1 MDKLIYGKLT
11 NALKR
16 RGGGFPAIQCDD
28 FYGLMDTIFTEEE
41 AELAVILPDTP
52 VSAGMLAEQVKGDPE
67 ELRQLLEGMAGK
79 GILFSTA
86 YAGSRYYV
94 MLPLIPGIIENQLLT
109 GVVNDRARK
118 IARFFDN
125 YVVFLNQLE
134 ATGTRVFPKVPF
146 ARVIAV
152 DRDIPDDKTV
162 QPYDRLLPYIEKA
175 KYIGLVTCHCRHM
188 YELLG
193 DPCDKPK
200 DVCLAVGP
208 GALYM
213 SEYGLGKLISKE
225 EACGVLKRAEEAGL
239 VHVVSNTGKYLD
251 FICNCCSCHC
261 ENLKSLKRSADAG
274 LAALSSFESA
284 VDAEQCIGCGDCVVR
299 CPMAALA
306 MKDELAFVA
315 SKRCI
320 GCGLCISA
328 CPTGA
333 LTLQA
338 RAKAP
343 VPFPD
348 ARQLNQAIVSSM
360 DPGSTACPASPD

>member
-1 MDKLIYGKLT
+1 MDKLIYGQLT
-11 NALKR
+11 DALNR

-28 FYGLMDTIFTEEE
+28 FHGLMDIIFTEEE
-41 AELAVILPDTP
+41 AKLAVMLPDTP
-52 VSAGMLAEQVKGDPE
+52 ISAEMLADQAKSSPNEVQ
-67 ELRQLLEGMAGK
+67 QLLEAMAGK

-86 YAGSRYYV
+86 YAGTRYYV

-118 IARFFDN
+118 IARLFVD
-125 YVVFLNQLE
+125 YLAFLNKLE
-134 ATGTRVFPKVPF
+134 SAGTRVFPGVPF
-146 ARVIAV
+146 ARVISV

-175 KYIGLVTCHCRHM
+175 KFIGLVTCHCRHM

-225 EACGVLKRAEEAGL
+225 EALAVLKRAEEAGL

-251 FICNCCSCHC
+251 FICNCCVCHC

-274 LAALSSFESA
+274 LAAISSFISA
-284 VDAEQCIGCGDCVVR
+284 VDTVLCTGCGDCISR
-299 CPMAALA
+299 CPMEALA
-306 MKDELAFVA
+306 IKNQLAGVDI
-315 SKRCI
+315 KRCI
-320 GCGLCISA
+320 GCGLCVSS
-328 CPTGA
+328 CPMGA
-333 LTLQA
+333 IVLQS
-338 RAKAP
+338 RAEAP
-343 VPFPD
+343 IPFPD
-348 ARQLNQAIVSSM
+348 ARQLNAAIVSSKNV
-360 DPGSTACPASPD
+360 

>member
-1 MDKLIYGKLT
+1 MMNKPVYDQLT
-11 NALKR
+11 DALNR

-28 FYGLMDTIFTEEE
+28 FHGLMDTIFTEEE
-41 AELAVILPDTP
+41 AKLAVMLPDTP
-52 VSAGMLAEQVKGDPE
+52 VSADMLADQVNSSPEQV
-67 ELRQLLEGMAGK
+67 RQLLEGMAGK
-79 GILFSTA
+79 GILFSAA
-86 YAGSRYYV
+86 YAGNRYYV
-94 MLPLIPGIIENQLLT
+94 MMPLIPGIIENQLLT

-118 IARFFDN
+118 IARLFDN
-125 YVVFLNQLE
+125 YLAFLNKLE
-134 ATGTRVFPKVPF
+134 STGTRVFPKVPF

-152 DRDIPDDKTV
+152 ERDIPDDKTV
-162 QPYDRLLPYIEKA
+162 QPYDRILPYIEKA
-175 KYIGLVTCHCRHM
+175 RHIGLVTCHCRHM

-225 EACGVLKRAEEAGL
+225 EAYDVLKRAEEAGL

-251 FICNCCSCHC
+251 FICNCCACHC

-274 LAALSSFESA
+274 LAAISSFISA
-284 VDAEQCIGCGDCVVR
+284 VDSGQCTGCGDCMLK
-299 CPMAALA
+299 CPMEALA
-306 MKDELAFVA
+306 LKDEIAGVDGR
-315 SKRCI
+315 RCI
-320 GCGLCISA
+320 GCGLCVSA

-333 LTLQA
+333 LTLQP
-338 RAKAP
+338 RAAAP

-348 ARQLNQAIVSSM
+348 ARQLNAAIVSSNT
-360 DPGSTACPASPD
+360 PKKAAI

>member
-1 MDKLIYGKLT
+1 MQKLIYGQLID
-11 NALKR
+11 ALNR

-28 FYGLMDTIFTEEE
+28 FHGLMDTIFTEEE
-41 AELAVILPDTP
+41 AGLAILLPDTP
-52 VSAGMLAEQVKGDPE
+52 VSADMLADQVKGNPE
-67 ELRQLLEGMAGK
+67 QVQQLLEGMAGK

-86 YAGSRYYV
+86 YDGKRYYV

-125 YVVFLNQLE
+125 YVAFLNKLE
-134 ATGTRVFPKVPF
+134 ASGTRVFPKVPF

-162 QPYDRLLPYIEKA
+162 QSYDRLLPYIERA
-175 KYIGLVTCHCRHM
+175 RYIGLVTCHCRHM

-200 DVCLAVGP
+200 DVCMAIGP

-225 EACGVLKRAEEAGL
+225 EAYVVLKRAEEAGL

-251 FICNCCSCHC
+251 FICNCCACHC
-261 ENLKSLKRSADAG
+261 ENLKSLKRSIDAG
-274 LAALSSFESA
+274 LAALSSFISIVEA
-284 VDAEQCIGCGDCVVR
+284 GQCTACGDCILR
-299 CPMAALA
+299 CPMEALA
-306 MKDELAFVA
+306 IKDEVA
-315 SKRCI
+315 GVESKRCI

-333 LTLQA
+333 LTLRP
-338 RAKAP
+338 RADAP

-348 ARQLNQAIVSSM
+348 ARQLNAAIISSKN
-360 DPGSTACPASPD
+360 P

>member
-1 MDKLIYGKLT
+1 MDKLIYGRLT
-11 NALKR
+11 DALKR

-41 AELAVILPDTP
+41 AKVAALLPDTP
-52 VSAGMLAEQVKGDPE
+52 VSAAMLADQVKGNLE
-67 ELRQLLEGMAGK
+67 QMRQLLEGMAGK

-86 YAGSRYYV
+86 YDSKRYYV

-109 GVVNDRARK
+109 GVVNERARK
-118 IARFFDN
+118 IARFFVN
-125 YVVFLNQLE
+125 YLAFLNKLE
-134 ATGTRVFPKVPF
+134 SKGTGVFPRVPF

-162 QPYDRLLPYIEKA
+162 QPHDRLLPYIERA
-175 KYIGLVTCHCRHM
+175 RHIALVTCHCRHM

-200 DVCLAVGP
+200 DVCIAVGP

-225 EACGVLKRAEEAGL
+225 EAYSVIKRAEEAGL

-251 FICNCCSCHC
+251 FICNCCACHC

-274 LAALSSFESA
+274 LAALSSFISA
-284 VDAEQCIGCGDCVVR
+284 IDAGQCTGCGHCISR
-299 CPMAALA
+299 CPMEALA
-306 MKDELAFVA
+306 IKDELACVE

-320 GCGLCISA
+320 GCGLCVSA

-333 LTLQA
+333 ILLQP
-338 RAKAP
+338 RADAL
-343 VPFPD
+343 VPYPD
-348 ARQLNQAIVSSM
+348 ARRLNAAIVSSLN
-360 DPGSTACPASPD
+360 PKSIHS

>member
-1 MDKLIYGKLT
+1 MDKFLYDQLT
-11 NALKR
+11 DALNR

-28 FYGLMDTIFTEEE
+28 FHGLMDTIFTEEE
-41 AELAVILPDTP
+41 AKVAAVLPDTP
-52 VSAGMLAEQVKGDPE
+52 VSADMLADQVKSNPEQV
-67 ELRQLLEGMAGK
+67 QQILEAMAGK

-86 YAGSRYYV
+86 YDGKRYYV
-94 MLPLIPGIIENQLLT
+94 MMPLIPGIIENQLLT

-118 IARFFDN
+118 IARLFDN
-125 YVVFLNQLE
+125 YLAFLNKLE
-134 ATGTRVFPKVPF
+134 STGTGVFPKVPF

-175 KYIGLVTCHCRHM
+175 KHIGLVTCHCRHM

-200 DVCLAVGP
+200 DVCLAIGP

-225 EACGVLKRAEEAGL
+225 EAYGVLKRAEEAGL

-261 ENLKSLKRSADAG
+261 ENLKSLKRSIDAG
-274 LAALSSFESA
+274 LAALSSFISV
-284 VDAEQCIGCGDCVVR
+284 VDAEQCTGCGDCILR
-299 CPMAALA
+299 CPMEALA
-306 MKDELAFVA
+306 LKDELAGIDR
-315 SKRCI
+315 KRCI
-320 GCGLCISA
+320 GCGLCVST

-333 LTLQA
+333 IVLQPKA
-338 RAKAP
+338 DAP

-348 ARQLNQAIVSSM
+348 SRQLNEAIVSSLN
-360 DPGSTACPASPD
+360 PKSIHS

>member
-1 MDKLIYGKLT
+1 MDKLIYDQLT
-11 NALKR
+11 DALNH
-16 RGGGFPAIQCDD
+16 RGGGFPAVQCDD
-28 FYGLMDTIFTEEE
+28 FLGLMDTIFEEEE
-41 AELAVILPDTP
+41 AKLAVMLPDTP
-52 VSAGMLAEQVKGDPE
+52 VSVEMLADRVKSSPDE
-67 ELRQLLEGMAGK
+67 VQQLLEAMAGK

-86 YAGSRYYV
+86 YAGTRYYV

-118 IARFFDN
+118 IARLFVD
-125 YVVFLNQLE
+125 YLAFLNKLE
-134 ATGTRVFPKVPF
+134 STGTRVFPGVPF

-175 KYIGLVTCHCRHM
+175 KHIGLVTCHCRHM

-225 EACGVLKRAEEAGL
+225 EAFDVLKRAEEAGL

-251 FICNCCSCHC
+251 FICNCCACHC

-274 LAALSSFESA
+274 LAAISSFISA
-284 VDAEQCIGCGDCVVR
+284 VDTGLCTSCGDCILR
-299 CPMAALA
+299 CPMEALA
-306 MKDELAFVA
+306 IKDRVA
-315 SKRCI
+315 GVDIRRCI
-320 GCGLCISA
+320 GCGLCVSA
-328 CPTGA
+328 CPMGA
-333 LTLQA
+333 IVLQS
-338 RAKAP
+338 RAEAP
-343 VPFPD
+343 IPYPD
-348 ARQLNQAIVSSM
+348 ARQLNAAIVSSKNL
-360 DPGSTACPASPD
+360 

>member
-1 MDKLIYGKLT
+1 MDKLVYDQLT
-11 NALKR
+11 DALNR
-16 RGGGFPAIQCDD
+16 RGGGFPAVQCEH
-28 FYGLMDTIFTEEE
+28 FLGLMDTIFEEEE
-41 AELAVILPDTP
+41 AKLAVMLPDTP
-52 VSAGMLAEQVKGDPE
+52 ISAEMLANQAKGSPKE
-67 ELRQLLEGMAGK
+67 VQQLLEAMAGK

-86 YAGSRYYV
+86 YAGNRYYV

-109 GVVNDRARK
+109 GVVNNRARK
-118 IARFFDN
+118 IARLFDN
-125 YVVFLNQLE
+125 YLAFLNKLE
-134 ATGTRVFPKVPF
+134 STGTRVFPGVPF

-175 KYIGLVTCHCRHM
+175 KHIGLVTCHCRHM

-200 DVCLAVGP
+200 DVCLAIGP

-225 EACGVLKRAEEAGL
+225 DAYNVLKRAEEAGL

-251 FICNCCSCHC
+251 FICNCCACHC
-261 ENLKSLKRSADAG
+261 ENLKSLRRSADAG
-274 LAALSSFESA
+274 LAAISSFLSA
-284 VDAEQCIGCGDCVVR
+284 VDAGQCTGCGDCILR
-299 CPMAALA
+299 CPMEALA
-306 MKDELAFVA
+306 IEDEVA
-315 SKRCI
+315 CVDSKRCI
-320 GCGLCISA
+320 GCGLCVSA

-333 LTLQA
+333 ILLQP
-338 RAKAP
+338 RAEAP

-348 ARQLNQAIVSSM
+348 SRQLNAAIVSSKNL
-360 DPGSTACPASPD
+360 

>member
-1 MDKLIYGKLT
+1 MDKIVYDQLT
-11 NALKR
+11 DALNR

-28 FYGLMDTIFTEEE
+28 FHGLMDVIFTEEE
-41 AELAVILPDTP
+41 AKVAAMLPDTP
-52 VSAGMLAEQVKGDPE
+52 VSADMLTDQVKGTPE
-67 ELRQLLEGMAGK
+67 QVQRLLEGMAGK

-86 YAGSRYYV
+86 YAGKRYYV

-118 IARFFDN
+118 IARLFDN
-125 YVVFLNQLE
+125 YLAFLNKLE
-134 ATGTRVFPKVPF
+134 SAGTGVFPKVPF
-146 ARVIAV
+146 ARVIAI

-162 QPYDRLLPYIEKA
+162 QSYDRLLPYIEKA
-175 KYIGLVTCHCRHM
+175 RHIGLVTCHCRHM

-225 EACGVLKRAEEAGL
+225 EAYAVLKRAEEAGL

-251 FICNCCSCHC
+251 FICNCCACHC
-261 ENLKSLKRSADAG
+261 ENLKSLKRSIDAG
-274 LAALSSFESA
+274 LAALSSFISA
-284 VDAEQCIGCGDCVVR
+284 VDAGLCTGCGDCSLR
-299 CPMAALA
+299 CPMEAVVIKDDLAAV
-306 MKDELAFVA
+306 DN
-315 SKRCI
+315 KRCI
-320 GCGLCISA
+320 GCGLCVSA

-333 LTLQA
+333 IILHP
-338 RAKAP
+338 RADAP

-348 ARQLNQAIVSSM
+348 ARQLNAAIVSSKRR
-360 DPGSTACPASPD
+360 DSQAV